1 MEGIMIVGIY
11 LLPIFM
17 VCACNKR
24 NKWII
29 AILNLL
35 FGWTIIGW
43 VVLLVISIFNG
54 KSNERERGDST
65 EQRGF
70 TT

>member
-11 LLPIFM
+11 LLPTFV
-17 VCACNKR
+17 VCAYNKR

-35 FGWTIIGW
+35 LGWTIIGLAI
-43 VVLLVISIFNG
+43 LLMMSILNG
-54 KSNERERGDST
+54 ESNEKESL
-65 EQRGF
+65 
-70 TT
+70 

>member
-1 MEGIMIVGIY
+1 MEGAMIVGIY
-11 LLPIFM
+11 LLPTFV

-29 AILNLL
+29 AVLNLL
-35 FGWTIIGW
+35 LGWTIIGW
-43 VVLLVISIFNG
+43 VVLLIASIFTG
-54 KSNERERGDST
+54 KSNEKEMGNST

>member
-11 LLPIFM
+11 LLPTFV

-24 NKWII
+24 NKWVI

-35 FGWTIIGW
+35 LGWTIIGW
-43 VVLLVISIFNG
+43 LALLIVSIFGG
-54 KSNERERGDST
+54 KSNAKEMGN
-65 EQRGF
+65 
-70 TT
+70 

>member
-11 LLPIFM
+11 LLPTFV

-35 FGWTIIGW
+35 LGWTIIGW
-43 VVLLVISIFNG
+43 VVLLIISIFTG
-54 KSNERERGDST
+54 KSNEKEMGN
-65 EQRGF
+65 
-70 TT
+70 